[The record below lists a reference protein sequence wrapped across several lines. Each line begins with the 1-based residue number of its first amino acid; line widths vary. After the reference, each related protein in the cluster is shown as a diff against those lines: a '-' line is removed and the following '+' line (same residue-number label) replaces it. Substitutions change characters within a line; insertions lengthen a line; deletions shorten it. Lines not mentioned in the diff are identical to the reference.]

1 LFFRGI
7 FITNPFFPRNRNVA
21 GNATKIRG
29 EIWVVIY
36 CVIIFIVLIITLA
49 LYQATYLQS
58 LSEDYIL
65 TSDGKITF
73 SEDNMSLVIDN
84 RHDDSSRIIEIDG
97 VDDISTARIYSS
109 ALRTSS
115 GDTIIPKITVQK
127 LNSESSG
134 SFRFVPEK
142 ELTQPASYDG
152 WLFIR
157 GMAQEHTV
165 PINLSSPPMLP
176 QALIIVLIGS
186 VSSIAFWEVIHY
198 LNEKNIEK
206 KNDEIKQ
213 KADDIFE
220 HKAPAEG
227 DRMKKFNMYIRA
239 TSLKLQTDATR
250 SKEKSRYETRA
261 GSAKMTFTAVGSSAF
276 GIIVALLGL
285 LNNEYLMGITFLNYQ
300 DIGVLFGLG
309 FGATSLKELFVKS

>member
-1 LFFRGI
+1 
-7 FITNPFFPRNRNVA
+7 VA
-21 GNATKIRG
+21 GNVTRVQG

-36 CVIIFIVLIITLA
+36 CVIIFIVLIIALA
-49 LYQATYLQS
+49 LYQATYLQN
-58 LSEDYIL
+58 LSKDYIL
-65 TSDGKITF
+65 TSDGKITL

-84 RHDDSSRIIEIDG
+84 SRDDSSRIIEIDG
-97 VDDISTARIYSS
+97 VDDISQARIYSS

-115 GDTIIPKITVQK
+115 GDTIIPKITKQQ

-134 SFRFVPEK
+134 SYKFVPDK

-157 GMAQEHTV
+157 GRAQEHTI
-165 PINLSSPPMLP
+165 PISLSSPPMLP

-186 VSSIAFWEVIHY
+186 VSSIAFWEIIHY
-198 LNEKNIEK
+198 LNEKNTQK
-206 KNDEIKQ
+206 KNKEINE
-213 KADDIFE
+213 KADHIFQTDVDNE
-220 HKAPAEG
+220 VNK
-227 DRMKKFNMYIRA
+227 MKKFNLLIRA
-239 TSLKLQTDATR
+239 TSLKLQRDATR
-250 SKEKSRYETRA
+250 SKEKSRYETKE
-261 GSAKMTFTAVGSSAF
+261 GTAKMTFTAVGSSAF

-285 LNNEYLMGITFLNYQ
+285 LNNDYLVGITFLNYQ